1 MILGKYGI
9 AIAGQQSRRDFGV
22 EQIAYEMH
30 WLTANGWLT
39 LQADQPTLYMAT
51 VEVGGRC
58 ELRAHPD
65 QPVDGEYFGS
75 DALAVAAPGSSVAV
89 CAAEIREVRLCCF
102 TLHARDAGYLAG
114 DQIAAIAH
122 LRSRYM
128 FRNSRIRTCAAL
140 LDADSRQD
148 GNNEA
153 YLLSLSKALF
163 AAVLD
168 AIEGPDQKRAPPA
181 LTGARWHAVA
191 GYLREHFRETV
202 TVAALAAFVGMPPE
216 QFGANFRAAT
226 GVSLRQWQMDCRV
239 RGAQRLLVDEPRT
252 SLAKVA
258 ALCGFQDQ
266 SHFSRAFFRVVGQTP
281 SGWLHGRT

>member
-1 MILGKYGI
+1 MVLGKQGI
-9 AIAGQQSRRDFGV
+9 AIVGQQSWRDFGV
-22 EQIAYEMH
+22 EETAYEIR

-39 LQADQPTLYMAT
+39 LQAEQPTLCMAT

-58 ELRAHPD
+58 EFRAHPD

-75 DALAVAAPGSSVAV
+75 DTLAFAESGSSVAV
-89 CAAEIREVRLCCF
+89 YAAEMREVRLCCF
-102 TLHARDAGYLAG
+102 TLHARNAGYLSG
-114 DQIAAIAH
+114 EQIATIAH

-128 FRNSRIRTCAAL
+128 FRDARIRTCVAL
-140 LDADSRQD
+140 LDADRIRD
-148 GNNEA
+148 GSNEP

-168 AIEGPDQKRAPPA
+168 TIEGPDQQPAPAA

-191 GYLREHFRETV
+191 GYLRDHFNETV
-202 TVAALAAFVGMPPE
+202 TVAALAAFVSIPPE

-226 GVSLRQWQMDCRV
+226 GMSLRQWQMDCRV
-239 RGAQRLLVDEPRT
+239 RGAQRLLADDPRT

-281 SGWLHGRT
+281 SAWLHDRT

>member
-1 MILGKYGI
+1 MVLGKHGI
-9 AIAGQQSRRDFGV
+9 SIVGQQSWRSFGV
-22 EQIAYEMH
+22 EETAYEIR
-30 WLTANGWLT
+30 WLNANGWLT
-39 LQADQPTLYMAT
+39 LQAEQPTLYMAAA
-51 VEVGGRC
+51 EVGGRC

-75 DALAVAAPGSSVAV
+75 DALSFAASGSSVALY
-89 CAAEIREVRLCCF
+89 AAEIREVRLCCF
-102 TLHARDAGYLAG
+102 TLHARNAGYLSG
-114 DQIAAIAH
+114 EQIAAIAH

-128 FRNSRIRTCAAL
+128 FRNARIRTCAAL
-140 LDADSRQD
+140 LDADRIRD
-148 GNNEA
+148 GSNEA

-168 AIEGPDQKRAPPA
+168 TIEGPDQHPAPAA

-191 GYLREHFRETV
+191 GYLRDHFSETV
-202 TVAALAAFVGMPPE
+202 TVAALAAFVRMPPE
-216 QFGANFRAAT
+216 QFGANFQAAT
-226 GVSLRQWQMDCRV
+226 GMSLRQWQMDCRV
-239 RGAQRLLVDEPRT
+239 RGAQRLLADDPRS

-281 SGWLHGRT
+281 SAWLHDRT